1 MIPGA
6 FGIYRPDGWNISSF
20 RMMHSDLSEKKHQ
33 HFGRKSIT
41 QHLNFPELPKSVYE
55 GLKRF
60 ADSRINQLYT

>member
-1 MIPGA
+1 
-6 FGIYRPDGWNISSF
+6 
-20 RMMHSDLSEKKHQ
+20 MMHFDLSEKKHQ